1 MFDCCGNSHV
11 GLDRSVVDGA
21 IMSLLLRR
29 GALRPAWVR
38 RPAWLAQQRGFAK
51 RSPYDVLGVEKGA
64 LESEIKQ
71 AFRALAMRFHPD
83 TRGADVAPEEADEQM
98 TEVVD
103 AYTALTDASFGAED
117 LVAAACEMFSLAEL
131 RADAFHDVHDVA
143 LLLEQPLLDGAASAP
158 AEAAP
163 ELRADLVPTGRD
175 GSEAGRV
182 DVRCCDEDAVSDI
195 KRVIEDAC
203 GGDWDLAGR
212 PKDRDGLATGWEL
225 VNADGTPLSSHFF
238 LLDYN
243 LKRGDVLHAV
253 VRRRA

>member
-1 MFDCCGNSHV
+1 MA
-11 GLDRSVVDGA
+11 A
-21 IMSLLLRR
+21 I
-29 GALRPAWVR
+29 LRPLPAVVLAVLTALATAQATKVPLSR
-38 RPAWLAQQRGFAK
+38 RDIVAAARRAK
-51 RSPYDVLGVEKGA
+51 IAATGHRA

-175 GSEAGRV
+175 GSEADRV
-182 DVRCCDEDAVSDI
+182 DVHCCDEDAVSDI